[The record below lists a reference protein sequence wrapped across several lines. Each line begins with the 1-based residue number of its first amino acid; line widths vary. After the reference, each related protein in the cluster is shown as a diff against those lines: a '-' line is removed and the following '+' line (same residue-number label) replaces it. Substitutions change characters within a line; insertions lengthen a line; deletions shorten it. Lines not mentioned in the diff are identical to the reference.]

1 MTRPVLTTSRLI
13 LRPFDEDD
21 LDAIFALFSDL
32 KTNVFLPW
40 FPLAAREEAQ
50 DLFLRWYAAPPDG
63 SYRYAVCPRVSG
75 APVGYVHLSESDSRD
90 LGYGLRSDFW
100 GRGIASEAAA
110 AVVRQVQKD
119 GVPFVTATHDVRNPA
134 SGRVMRKLGM
144 RYCYSY
150 VEQWQPKDIPVTFRM
165 YQLNLDGCSDRV
177 YTKYWEQSAVRFVE

>member
-1 MTRPVLTTSRLI
+1 M
-13 LRPFDEDD
+13 
-21 LDAIFALFSDL
+21 
-32 KTNVFLPW
+32 
-40 FPLAAREEAQ
+40 
-50 DLFLRWYAAPPDG
+50 
-63 SYRYAVCPRVSG
+63 
-75 APVGYVHLSESDSRD
+75 
-90 LGYGLRSDFW
+90 
-100 GRGIASEAAA
+100 
-110 AVVRQVQKD
+110 QKD